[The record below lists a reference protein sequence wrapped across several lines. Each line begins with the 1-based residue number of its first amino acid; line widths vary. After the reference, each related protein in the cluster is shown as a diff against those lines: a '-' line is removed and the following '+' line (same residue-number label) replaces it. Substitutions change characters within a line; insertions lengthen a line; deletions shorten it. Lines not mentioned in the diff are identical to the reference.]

1 MTGTDTRA
9 DRRQQIIAL
18 TLTQADEVGWEAVRL
33 HRVAEALGLSLA
45 EIRAEFR
52 DQDAIAEAWL
62 AQADRAMLAP
72 PEEGCRALPPPER
85 IERAL
90 WRWLEA
96 LAPHKRV
103 TGQILL
109 GKLYPG
115 HPHFVAALVFR
126 LSRTVQWLR
135 EAALLDGAPPRR
147 QIEEIGL
154 TWLFVATVARWAT
167 DTSPGQA
174 RTRAF
179 LKARLAN
186 ADRLLGACRR
196 RRRPAAPPMPE
207 TSAS

>member
-1 MTGTDTRA
+1 MADMTQTDERA
-9 DRRQQIIAL
+9 ELRRRIVEA

-33 HRVAEALGLSLA
+33 RRVAEASGLTMA
-45 EIRAEFR
+45 ELRAHFR

-62 AQADRAMLAP
+62 RQADAAMLAP
-72 PEEGCRALPPPER
+72 PEEGFADLPPPER

-90 WRWLEA
+90 LRWLDA
-96 LAPHKRV
+96 LGSHKRV

-115 HPHFVAALVFR
+115 HPHHVAALVFR

-135 EAALLDGAPPRR
+135 EAALLDAPPPRR

-154 TWLFVATVARWAT
+154 TWLFVATVAFWAT
-167 DTSPGQA
+167 DITAGQA

-179 LKARLAN
+179 LKARLAE

-196 RRRPAAPPMPE
+196 RIARPPE
-207 TSAS
+207 ASTA

>member
-1 MTGTDTRA
+1 MSATDTPA
-9 DRRQQIIAL
+9 DRRQQIIAA

-33 HRVAEALGLSLA
+33 HRVAAALGLSLA
-45 EIRAEFR
+45 ELDAEFR

-72 PEEGCRALPPPER
+72 LEEGFRDLPPPQR

-96 LAPHKRV
+96 LSSHKRV

-115 HPHFVAALVFR
+115 HPHYVAALVFR

-135 EAALLDGAPPRR
+135 EAALLDGMPPRR

-174 RTRAF
+174 RTRSF
-179 LKARLAN
+179 LRARLGQ
-186 ADRLLGACRR
+186 ADRFLGACRWR
-196 RRRPAAPPMPE
+196 QSAARPVAEVSIP
-207 TSAS
+207 

>member
-1 MTGTDTRA
+1 MSETDTRA
-9 DRRQQIIAL
+9 DRRQKIIAA

-33 HRVAEALGLSLA
+33 HRVAATLGLSLA
-45 EIRAEFR
+45 ELSAEFR

-72 PEEGCRALPPPER
+72 PEEGFRDLPPPER
-85 IERAL
+85 IEWVL
-90 WRWLEA
+90 WRWLDA

-135 EAALLDGAPPRR
+135 EAALLEAPPPRR

-179 LKARLAN
+179 LKARLRE

-196 RRRPAAPPMPE
+196 RAASLDPPMA
-207 TSAS
+207 SAT